1 MGWSARVVDLEA
13 DKKDK
18 DNRLKILEVENS
30 ALQNENKEIKKDMKE
45 MKRRNTVLEKKV
57 KEADKTIESLKALW
71 TSKFGAIP
79 DADGG
84 GNQSPVPSNAPS
96 PAQLP
101 PVASPVASPANP
113 QDSAQ
118 AQGQSPRRSPRSR
131 QAPSRLSYDSS
142 DSSAKK
148 KRKSPSKKFWNQ
160 YKKLI
165 AKGEKVSA
173 QCIKTGNELGAET
186 EKAKRYYNAK
196 VRRAHSISSSGS
208 SSSSSPSTSR
218 RPPTSSPRQTPS
230 PKSPRSTSSPKSTRR
245 ASPKDPGRR
254 KKPSS
259 ASSSFQNFS
268 SYQASPINDAVSAQ
282 SSPPQVPIASP
293 AQSSF
298 LLPGAARAV
307 PGTGP
312 RWSSVQRRLSFSNTD
327 AAAA

>member
-1 MGWSARVVDLEA
+1 MGARIVDLEA
-13 DKKDK
+13 DKKEK
-18 DNRLKILEVENS
+18 DARLMSLEGENMT
-30 ALQNENKEIKKDMKE
+30 LQNENKEMKKDMKE
-45 MKRRNTVLEKKV
+45 IKRRNTVLEKKV
-57 KEADKTIESLKALW
+57 KKSDQTIESLKSLW
-71 TSKFGAIP
+71 TSKFGAN
-79 DADGG
+79 GSE
-84 GNQSPVPSNAPS
+84 NQSPVPSNS
-96 PAQLP
+96 QSLAQLS

-113 QDSAQ
+113 QDPLQ

-142 DSSAKK
+142 VSSAKI

-165 AKGEKVSA
+165 AKGEKLSA

-230 PKSPRSTSSPKSTRR
+230 PKSPRSTSSPKSTSR
-245 ASPKDPGRR
+245 ASPKDPARR

-268 SYQASPINDAVSAQ
+268 SFQASPINDSVSAQ
-282 SSPPQVPIASP
+282 SSPPQSPIASP

-307 PGTGP
+307 RVTGP